1 MYITDASFGGVNLEL
16 LNSVAIFIYRI
27 ALSLQNTADIFEHDI
42 FEHEEWIVEKDTSS
56 GVNS

>member
-27 ALSLQNTADIFEHDI
+27 ALSLQNTADIFEH
-42 FEHEEWIVEKDTSS
+42 EEWIVEKDTSS